1 MSQVI
6 SRMYASHEA
15 ATRAVAE
22 LKDYGFAH
30 VHLVAGAGGGKAGN
44 GVSDRSHDEI
54 VAAIM
59 KGHVLKADARVY
71 AAGVARGGT
80 LVTVRAPFGSAV
92 QAMQVMNEFD
102 PIDSGVPDP
111 QYPGA
116 GWNDES
122 PMSSLLHMPVLL
134 DDSQTFSRFWNVRPL
149 IDSHR
154 SVSSCLG
161 LPSLANA
168 SLALS
173 QVMGFPLL
181 ASNATHVSSLFHLP
195 LLLRSRSSRW

>member
-1 MSQVI
+1 MSQVV
-6 SRMYASHEA
+6 SRMYGSHEA

-30 VHLVAGAGGGKAGN
+30 VNLVAGAGDGKAGN

-80 LVTVRAPFGSAV
+80 LVSVRAPFGSAV

-111 QYPGA
+111 AYPGEL
-116 GWNDES
+116 WNDES
-122 PMSSLLHMPVLL
+122 PMSSLLHVPVLL

-161 LPSLANA
+161 LPSLSKPSMAV
-168 SLALS
+168 SE
-173 QVMGFPLL
+173 VMGFPLL
-181 ASNATHVSSLFHLP
+181 ASNATHFSSLFHLP
-195 LLLRSRSSRW
+195 LLMRSRSSR